1 MKNPPINGAVIV
13 ETLGKTTGTEVYKGP
28 TRTSATYKVDAP
40 VFKNGFNPRK
50 VVFFGEEV
58 KIYAKNLTVT
68 IHATGLV
75 STEAVDTW
83 NANEVSNC
91 KKIQADLDTY
101 NLREYNK
108 HVTKG

>member
-28 TRTSATYKVDAP
+28 TRTSSTYKVDAP

-58 KIYAKNLTVT
+58 KIYAKNVT
-68 IHATGLV
+68 ISIHADGTV
-75 STEAVDTW
+75 STEGVDTW
-83 NANEVSNC
+83 GTEIACNS
-91 KKIQADLDTY
+91 KKVQEDLNTY
-101 NLREYNK
+101 NLTQYNK
-108 HVTKG
+108 